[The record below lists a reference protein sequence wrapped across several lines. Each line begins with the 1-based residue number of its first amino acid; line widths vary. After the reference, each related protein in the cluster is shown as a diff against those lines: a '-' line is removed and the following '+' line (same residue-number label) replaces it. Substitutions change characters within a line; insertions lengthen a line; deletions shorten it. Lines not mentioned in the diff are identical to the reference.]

1 MKYKAGD
8 KVKIKS
14 LDWYNQ
20 NKNHEGNIDCANGYL
35 FTLEM
40 TSFCGAT
47 LTIEKIYAFGSIS
60 HYSMKA
66 VRFAWTDDMIEGL
79 VDARETPVEHPCDW
93 LKRGLNL
100 PDGYEFQDEN
110 GNVINTKKII
120 LVKKKPKYPTTY
132 KECCNTMQNTAIVT
146 YGHKSEL
153 IYNFHKLLVCRDA
166 YWKIA
171 GEEMGLGKS
180 WEPDLID
187 EKKKYT
193 IYNERHE
200 VQHSFYQYH
209 NNRILI
215 FPTEEMRDAFYE
227 NFKDLINE
235 CKELL

>member
-110 GNVINTKKII
+110 GNVINTKKIT

-132 KECCNTMQNTAIVT
+132 KECCKVLKCDPWFETNTC
-146 YGHKSEL
+146 YHGPEL
-153 IYNFHKLLVCRDA
+153 CALYKLLMCRDA

-171 GEEMGLGKS
+171 GGWKPD
-180 WEPDLID
+180 WEKNIDKYNLIVY
-187 EKKKYT
+187 EG
-193 IYNERHE
+193 E
-200 VQHSFYQYH
+200 
-209 NNRILI
+209 LI
-215 FPTEEMRDAFYE
+215 KDINYGVNHVLSFPTAEMRDAFYE
-227 NFKDLINE
+227 NFKELIEE

>member
-1 MKYKAGD
+1 MKYKVGD
-8 KVKIKS
+8 RVKVKS
-14 LDWYNQ
+14 QDWYKFNSNDDGEVDCGTQ
-20 NKNHEGNIDCANGYL
+20 VFSSLMLGFLGKVVTISGVNHNDYDIEEDSGY
-35 FTLEM
+35 F
-40 TSFCGAT
+40 F
-47 LTIEKIYAFGSIS
+47 
-60 HYSMKA
+60 
-66 VRFAWTDDMIEGL
+66 WTDDMFEGL
-79 VDARETPVEHPCDW
+79 ADKEAFRLHIEKDW
-93 LKRGLNL
+93 DENQKITIR
-100 PDGYEFQDEN
+100 DGYEFQDEN

-132 KECCNTMQNTAIVT
+132 KECCNIMQNTAIVT